1 MKWDNEANDDI
12 IWVNEMKIF
21 YQKTKYWHN
30 TKLEEQLHP
39 SDCVIYTVLGEYD
52 IFQCQQ
58 QKNWCTSKLPDPP
71 AFNSC
76 TLWNKLK
83 YCEKK
88 KNYLKP
94 EKPIPIWQDSW
105 WIFRGNILEST
116 ISILEI
122 FFATALYLH
131 LNIFLS
137 FYSICKVSMINLNSK
152 FKPHVLYLLK
162 G

>member
-88 KNYLKP
+88 KITLSLKNPYLYGRTVD
-94 EKPIPIWQDSW
+94 EY
-105 WIFRGNILEST
+105 LE
-116 ISILEI
+116 EI
-122 FFATALYLH
+122 FLNQLFQFLKYFLQLH
-131 LNIFLS
+131 
-137 FYSICKVSMINLNSK
+137 CTCT
-152 FKPHVLYLLK
+152 
-162 G
+162 